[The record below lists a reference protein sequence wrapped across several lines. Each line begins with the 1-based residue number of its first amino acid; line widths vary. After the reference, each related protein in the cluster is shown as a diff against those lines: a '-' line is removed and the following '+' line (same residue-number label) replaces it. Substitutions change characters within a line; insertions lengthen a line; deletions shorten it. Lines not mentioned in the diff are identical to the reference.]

1 MSEAVRPSLPPSAG
15 AGSAKGPP
23 SDASGA
29 ASGVAP
35 EPLSAA
41 IALAERDPVTARQ
54 RLSVMV
60 EDTRLSAAERA
71 KARETVTAINRRIF
85 FAPVV
90 VPGDPLVRT
99 YSVQPGD
106 SLQKITRSQAL
117 AGDWRLIKR
126 INGIADER
134 RLKAGQ
140 VLKVVPGVFHAVIDK
155 KSYRMDVF
163 LEQAGSRTF
172 IGSLPVGLGEFNST
186 PAGRFKVRQGS
197 KLVNPAW
204 TNPRTGQHYKAD
216 DPSNPIGEFW
226 IGLRG
231 IDRANEG
238 VEGYGIHGT
247 IDPGSIGG
255 QLSMGCVR
263 LAAPDI
269 ALVYELITEPDSVV
283 EIRE

>member
-1 MSEAVRPSLPPSAG
+1 
-15 AGSAKGPP
+15 
-23 SDASGA
+23 
-29 ASGVAP
+29 
-35 EPLSAA
+35 
-41 IALAERDPVTARQ
+41 LAERDPVAARQ
-54 RLSVMV
+54 RLSAMV
-60 EDTRLSAAERA
+60 EDERLSPAERA

-85 FAPVV
+85 FSPVV
-90 VPGDPLVRT
+90 IPGDPLVRT
-99 YSVQPGD
+99 YAVQPGD
-106 SLQKITRSQAL
+106 SLQKINRAQAL

-126 INGIADER
+126 INGVEDER

-140 VLKVVPGVFHAVIDK
+140 VLKVVPGVFHAVVEK
-155 KSYRMDVF
+155 KAYRMDLF
-163 LEQAGSRTF
+163 LEQGSQRTF

-186 PAGRFKVRQGS
+186 PTGRFKLRPGS

-204 TNPRTGQHYKAD
+204 TNPRTGEHFKAD
-216 DPSNPIGEFW
+216 DPKNPIGEFW

-231 IDRANEG
+231 SDRSNEG

-247 IDPGSIGG
+247 IDPTSIGG

-269 ALVYELITEPDSVV
+269 ALVYELLTEPNSVV